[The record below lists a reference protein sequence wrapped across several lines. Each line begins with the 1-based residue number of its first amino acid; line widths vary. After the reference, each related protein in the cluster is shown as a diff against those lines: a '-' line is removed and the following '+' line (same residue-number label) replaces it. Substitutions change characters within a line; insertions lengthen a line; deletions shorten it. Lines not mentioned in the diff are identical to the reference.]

1 MVRAAVPEKFMQ
13 RTGTICENARASTL
27 NCCEGVVPPADR
39 AAARACLRRNFVSDA
54 GIRLTALALPEPRIS
69 QLQSC
74 ATAAKGRLWPV
85 SPAHG

>member
-1 MVRAAVPEKFMQ
+1 MRK
-13 RTGTICENARASTL
+13 RRASTL
-27 NCCEGVVPPADR
+27 NCCEGVVPPADLR
-39 AAARACLRRNFVSDA
+39 LACLRRNFVSDA